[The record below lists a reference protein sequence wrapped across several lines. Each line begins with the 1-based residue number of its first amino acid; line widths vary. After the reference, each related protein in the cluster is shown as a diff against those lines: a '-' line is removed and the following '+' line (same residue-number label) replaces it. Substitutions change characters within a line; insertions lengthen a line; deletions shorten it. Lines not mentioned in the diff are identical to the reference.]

1 MNSWD
6 PNKYY
11 TFKNLDKNI
20 FPLPHS
26 LPDNTKY
33 IGITNVRGPEDLYK
47 EFNNPF
53 RENRSED
60 NSDLHFGII
69 LKQNKRYYNN
79 IPFRII
85 NTNEGFVNPNDILLT
100 VDFLNFD
107 DNKEDRREFLLDNK
121 EDLDLLEEYPF
132 NDLS

>member
-33 IGITNVRGPEDLYK
+33 IGITNVRGSEDSHK

-53 RENRSED
+53 REGRSED
-60 NSDLHFGII
+60 NSDLPLGII
-69 LKQNKRYYNN
+69 LKQDKRYYNN
-79 IPFRII
+79 IPFKILNIDKGII
-85 NTNEGFVNPNDILLT
+85 KSN
-100 VDFLNFD
+100 
-107 DNKEDRREFLLDNK
+107 
-121 EDLDLLEEYPF
+121 
-132 NDLS
+132 S